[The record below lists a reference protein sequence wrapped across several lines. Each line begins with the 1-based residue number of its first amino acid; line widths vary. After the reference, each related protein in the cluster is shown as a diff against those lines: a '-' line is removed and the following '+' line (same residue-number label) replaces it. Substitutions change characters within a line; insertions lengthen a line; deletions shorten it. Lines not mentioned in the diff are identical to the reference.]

1 MSSMCPMLL
10 AASRTSSVFNAG
22 SKRCRCVASSS
33 PEDDDDEDDDDD
45 AFSARADERKP
56 RRSAHAKSND
66 VDTASSDRRRRRPTP
81 PPRVVRRRI
90 FSSSSVKASEFSLKE
105 EKRRGEETFDT
116 LFLGLRVLYI
126 LFFCFVRG
134 GADKKREVYF
144 ESLYIISR
152 QCCSLRRT
160 RLLTCPSPLDL
171 NSVETLF
178 SSRALPLKIRLCS
191 PRSLFWF

>member
-66 VDTASSDRRRRRPTP
+66 VDTASSERRRRRPTP

-116 LFLGLRVLYI
+116 LFLVFRVLYI

-134 GADKKREVYF
+134 GGIKKEK
-144 ESLYIISR
+144 ST
-152 QCCSLRRT
+152 LRVFI
-160 RLLTCPSPLDL
+160 LFQGSVVPSGARG
-171 NSVETLF
+171 F
-178 SSRALPLKIRLCS
+178 
-191 PRSLFWF
+191 

>member
-90 FSSSSVKASEFSLKE
+90 FSSSGKSVKVLT
-105 EKRRGEETFDT
+105 RGEAPRGGNFWYP
-116 LFLGLRVLYI
+116 FLGFRVFI
-126 LFFCFVRG
+126 CPFFCPWG
-134 GADKKREVYF
+134 DKKREVY
-144 ESLYIISR
+144 
-152 QCCSLRRT
+152 T
-160 RLLTCPSPLDL
+160 RVFILFQGSVPSGARG
-171 NSVETLF
+171 F
-178 SSRALPLKIRLCS
+178 
-191 PRSLFWF
+191 

>member
-33 PEDDDDEDDDDD
+33 PEDDDDDDDDDDD
-45 AFSARADERKP
+45 AFVPRFSARADERRP

-66 VDTASSDRRRRRPTP
+66 VDTALSDR
-81 PPRVVRRRI
+81 RRRI
-90 FSSSSVKASEFSLKE
+90 FSSSVKASKFSLKE

-116 LFLGLRVLYI
+116 LFLGFRVLYV

-134 GADKKREVYF
+134 GG
-144 ESLYIISR
+144 
-152 QCCSLRRT
+152 
-160 RLLTCPSPLDL
+160 
-171 NSVETLF
+171 
-178 SSRALPLKIRLCS
+178 
-191 PRSLFWF
+191 